1 MYRNIVFD
9 LGGVVVDYDPKE
21 FLLNLF
27 FHEKTEDKLYS
38 IVFESKEYA
47 LLEKGE
53 ISWDA
58 ACKVFLKNAKKKGV
72 GFEMQALLDEWS
84 NIMVPKNATIVLMRL
99 LRKKRYRV
107 FYVSNTTKVGME
119 KLEKEQFWP
128 LFNGGMVSYEADSL
142 KPEPGIFEALMAKY
156 RLSPSETIYI
166 DDEIESVQTAIE
178 LGIAGLEFSNVK
190 NLCRDMVEF
199 GITV

>member
-21 FLLNLF
+21 FLMNLF
-27 FHEKTEDKLYS
+27 FHEKTEEKLYS
-38 IVFESKEYA
+38 IIFESKEYD

-53 ISWDA
+53 ISWDK
-58 ACKVFLKNAKKKGV
+58 ACKIFLKNAKKKGV
-72 GFEMQALLDEWS
+72 GFEMQTLIDEWG
-84 NIMVPKNATIVLMRL
+84 NIMMPKNATIVLMRL

-107 FYVSNTTKVGME
+107 FYLSNTTEVGMS
-119 KLEKEQFWP
+119 KLEKEPFWP

-142 KPEPGIFEALMAKY
+142 KPDPGIFEALMAKY

-166 DDEIESVQTAIE
+166 DDEIENVETAIE
-178 LGIAGLEFSNVK
+178 LGMAGLEFTNVK
-190 NLCRDMVEF
+190 ELCRDMVDF